1 MRSIDEVGC
10 SHLAVDEPIL
20 AIAAFDEPIPDGASN
35 ATTVLEANAEVV
47 AFKAKQEVTAKLCI
61 DQEKL
66 QISG

>member
-1 MRSIDEVGC
+1 M
-10 SHLAVDEPIL
+10 DEPIL

-47 AFKAKQEVTAKLCI
+47 AFKAKQEFTAKLCI